1 VIIMLLHNQS
11 KHVLFY
17 SNRCQFSHEV
27 CGSAAARRDLFTL
40 VCVDHRMGKLPSFVD
55 RVPMVLTSDG
65 KVLADDAVHAFVTYV
80 AQLSQQAQGY
90 QQQAQ
95 GYQQQAP
102 GYQQQ
107 APGYQQQAQ
116 GYQQQAPGYQQ
127 QAPGYQQQ
135 APGYQQQAP
144 GYQQQAPGYQQQA
157 PGYQQQAQQAQYEQ
171 AQYQQQQLPEAAEPQ
186 DWTAELGSRGISDR
200 FSFLDG
206 TSSTLTP
213 FEQPVGQNGQ
223 AQQQLRQLE
232 PPLPTTRAS
241 EDRRASSAQSLET
254 LQAMRDHDIMP
265 FRPPRAPAQIDFTK
279 ESVR

>member
-1 VIIMLLHNQS
+1 MLLHNQS

-95 GYQQQAP
+95 
-102 GYQQQ
+102 
-107 APGYQQQAQ
+107 
-116 GYQQQAPGYQQ
+116 
-127 QAPGYQQQ
+127 
-135 APGYQQQAP
+135 